1 MADIFR
7 TMIIPESHQTMAQ
20 ELAVTVKPVAGQ
32 NMWTTGLRAVDLDP
46 APSAASHFISTG
58 YISPEWEVLMPWKS
72 WEKIVDP
79 DTQEVSWNVTASSA
93 GNAAMLH
100 GALQELGSPITLEEI
115 EGLFVAADV
124 TDQPPF
130 EAMERMGLQMFDS
143 EEFVPEENEE
153 EEPV

>member
-7 TMIIPESHQTMAQ
+7 TMIVPESHQTMAQ
-20 ELAVTVKPVAGQ
+20 DLAVTVKPVAGQ
-32 NMWTTGLRAVDLDP
+32 NMWITGLRAVDLDP

-58 YISPEWEVLMPWKS
+58 FISPEWEILMPWKT
-72 WEKIVDP
+72 WQKDVDP
-79 DTQEVSWNVTASSA
+79 DTGDVTWTVTASSA
-93 GNAAMLH
+93 GNAAALH

-130 EAMERMGLQMFDS
+130 EAMERMGLKMFD
-143 EEFVPEENEE
+143 PEEYIPPE